1 MLDDSVLWLGRAQL
15 RGGAS
20 HMELDQEGCAV
31 RFQIERG
38 GKISSRDS
46 TASAPWRKPSK
57 PLGCRSRQCRGENV
71 ENCRRAFEAW
81 NRRDIDGWL
90 AQAAPDF
97 EWIPANPA
105 AVERNVYR
113 GDEEIRQAF
122 AEIWEIWEVFRLEES
137 EIRDLGG
144 SVVWLGRIHARGR
157 TSHVELDHDFAVHIL
172 LREDEGIRAEAFL
185 TWPEALE
192 AAGLPAET

>member
-1 MLDDSVLWLGRAQL
+1 MS
-15 RGGAS
+15 
-20 HMELDQEGCAV
+20 E
-31 RFQIERG
+31 
-38 GKISSRDS
+38 
-46 TASAPWRKPSK
+46 
-57 PLGCRSRQCRGENV
+57 ENV

-113 GDEEIRQAF
+113 GKEEIRQAF
-122 AEIWEIWEVFRLEES
+122 AEIWEIWECFAWTRARS
-137 EIRDLGG
+137 RLGG
-144 SVVWLGRIHARGR
+144 SIVWLGHVHARGR

-172 LREDEGIRAEAFL
+172 LRDDEGIRAEAFL
-185 TWPEALE
+185 TWQEALE